1 MKGKEKKRKGFRLGY
16 DRATQLQLHTLMLPG
31 TVLMLLF
38 SIVPLF
44 GLLLAFKNYSV
55 IEGIKGVFTSPWYGF
70 QNFKIDLLQTFH
82 GDHIINNISKNP
94 GNAQI
99 HNRSRKLNGK
109 TNAHPFII
117 RL

>member
-1 MKGKEKKRKGFRLGY
+1 MKSKKKKTTGFRLGY

-55 IEGIKGVFTSPWYGF
+55 IAVSYTHLDVYKR
-70 QNFKIDLLQTFH
+70 QNQ
-82 GDHIINNISKNP
+82 
-94 GNAQI
+94 
-99 HNRSRKLNGK
+99 GK
-109 TNAHPFII
+109 AEAAAP
-117 RL
+117 

>member
-44 GLLLAFKNYSV
+44 GLLLA
-55 IEGIKGVFTSPWYGF
+55 
-70 QNFKIDLLQTFH
+70 L
-82 GDHIINNISKNP
+82 
-94 GNAQI
+94 
-99 HNRSRKLNGK
+99 
-109 TNAHPFII
+109 
-117 RL
+117 